1 MAEVGS
7 SRSCMYFPAE
17 CISFSNRYGGLFF
30 SHAAYILGTSFP
42 SIRWWWSSLSG
53 FGLPS
58 LEVCCCGAGYSLLQ
72 EEDFP
77 EVCTFYEIYYV
88 TCYPAVSFSVKNAD
102 VLEKVIRCK
111 ATWCDMRNRFLLAES
126 LFRVAGCPHC
136 TKMLSFA
143 LAPKH
148 ERT

>member
-17 CISFSNRYGGLFF
+17 CKSFSNRYGGLFF

-42 SIRWWWSSLSG
+42 SIRWWWSGLSG

-88 TCYPAVSFSVKNAD
+88 TCYPGVSFQLVPMCLK
-102 VLEKVIRCK
+102 R
-111 ATWCDMRNRFLLAES
+111 
-126 LFRVAGCPHC
+126 
-136 TKMLSFA
+136 
-143 LAPKH
+143 
-148 ERT
+148 